1 MRTSD
6 SLSPTTAPA
15 VTASLTVFIIVY
27 FFVFGAAIYH
37 LLRMMNK
44 PGKEIAEKALRNEG
58 PLQTS
63 GITPA
68 AQFQARKM
76 GRADVRA

>member
-6 SLSPTTAPA
+6 SLSPTAAPA

-44 PGKEIAEKALRNEG
+44 PVKEIAEKALRN
-58 PLQTS
+58 
-63 GITPA
+63 
-68 AQFQARKM
+68 
-76 GRADVRA
+76 